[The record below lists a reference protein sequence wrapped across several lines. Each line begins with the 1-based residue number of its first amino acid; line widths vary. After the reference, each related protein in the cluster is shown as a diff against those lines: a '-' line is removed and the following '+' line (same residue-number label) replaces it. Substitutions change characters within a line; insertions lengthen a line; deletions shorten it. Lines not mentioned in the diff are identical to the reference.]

1 MQDHWHEMKVGIDLG
16 IIAKLVSK
24 QEAQFSANMDV
35 SVFLYT

>member
-1 MQDHWHEMKVGIDLG
+1 MKVGIDLG

-24 QEAQFSANMDV
+24 QEALFSANMDV